1 MAEVITNPSKRDRWT
16 FRSLVVASDV
26 EMGTP
31 TGAQRNDIA
40 GLILLFDV
48 LIRCFSSLAYS
59 LGLPPGVVAPIVC
72 CLFIAMIVLIIIL
85 VWADSA

>member
-16 FRSLVVASDV
+16 FRSLVAASDV
-26 EMGTP
+26 ETGTP

-59 LGLPPGVVAPIVC
+59 LGLPRAVVAPIVC

-85 VWADSA
+85 VWVDPA

>member
-1 MAEVITNPSKRDRWT
+1 MAEIITNPSKRERWT
-16 FRSLVVASDV
+16 FRSLATATDV
-26 EMGTP
+26 ETGTP

-59 LGLPPGVVAPIVC
+59 LGLPRVVVAPIIC
-72 CLFIAMIVLIIIL
+72 CLFIAMIVLIIIF
-85 VWADSA
+85 VWADFS